1 MRTIGGRGTNF
12 SVPRGGCMKL
22 VSKIFLTI
30 EKINYRL
37 HWFGIFCVLALTFI
51 IIREV
56 IMRYFFN
63 SPSGITVE
71 LARALQNYMGF
82 LCAGYVQ
89 IRKAHLNME
98 DLLNYFSPKTKNAVL
113 AVGSIIGFLFCGI
126 MGYYSWL
133 MVIAS
138 YRMGDVTILLE
149 WPMTYIK
156 AGTLIGY
163 ILLGLQYI
171 VDAWNY
177 YHQMQNPSEIHKLA

>member
-1 MRTIGGRGTNF
+1 
-12 SVPRGGCMKL
+12 MKF

-37 HWFGIFCVLALTFI
+37 RWFGIICVLFLTLL

-56 IMRYFFN
+56 VMRYIFN

-71 LARALQNYMGF
+71 LARTLQNYIGF
-82 LCAGYVQ
+82 VCAGYVQ
-89 IRKAHLNME
+89 IQKAHLNM
-98 DLLNYFSPKTKNAVL
+98 DNLLNYFSPKTKNAVL
-113 AVGSIIGFLFCGI
+113 AIGSIIGFLFCGI
-126 MGYYSWL
+126 MGYYSLL

-171 VDAWNY
+171 VDARNY
-177 YHQMQNPSEIHKLA
+177 YHQIRNPSEIYNVA